1 MVQSYCSTV
10 KQRVQCVSEVLAEE
24 GSYGVVTQVSRS
36 SGVSRQTLYNWKA
49 KGQAA
54 LEEVLTPA
62 RPQPAAC
69 QQIERAVLT
78 RLLEG
83 HASYRGIQRCVES
96 LLGEHVSLGTIVAVV
111 QRAGERA
118 QQAARLANG
127 ERPREAHPQTDVAAH
142 AALLAQAQYLAS
154 SLRYLSEE
162 LRRLVE
168 AVVLAPNADGGVL
181 SSQVRDGE
189 LETVLAML
197 DEISQQAPA
206 AVHQDVTT
214 LATHLRAALPHL
226 VLFAPDLDA
235 VQDHALA

>member
-1 MVQSYCSTV
+1 MIQSYCSTV

-96 LLGEHVSLGTIVAVV
+96 LLGEHVSLGTV
-111 QRAGERA
+111 QRAGECA
-118 QQAARLANG
+118 QLAARLANG
-127 ERPREAHPQTDVAAH
+127 ERPRGAHPQTDVAAH

-206 AVHQDVTT
+206 AVQQDVTT